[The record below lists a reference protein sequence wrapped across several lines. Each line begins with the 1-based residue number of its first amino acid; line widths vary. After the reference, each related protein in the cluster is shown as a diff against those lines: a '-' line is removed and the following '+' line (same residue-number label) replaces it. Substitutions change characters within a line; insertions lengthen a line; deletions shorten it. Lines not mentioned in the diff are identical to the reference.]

1 MTLGITGGTGCGKT
15 TLLDILRQHGAA
27 VYDCDEIYHT
37 LLAQDEKMRAA
48 LRERFPAAFEGET
61 FLRKKLGEIVFS
73 DSQALEDLN
82 AITHTAVRQEVA
94 RQLGAKPPLAAI
106 DAIGLFESGLNQFC
120 DMTIAVTAPTEDR
133 IRRLTQRDGI
143 SDAYARSRILA
154 QHSPDWFAEHCD
166 YVLEN
171 AGSREAF
178 REKCIDFLSSQGI
191 IIFA

>member
-1 MTLGITGGTGCGKT
+1 MILGITGGTGCGKT
-15 TLLDILRQHGAA
+15 TLLDILRQHEAA
-27 VYDCDEIYHT
+27 VYDCDEIYHR

-61 FLRKKLGEIVFS
+61 FLRKKLGEIVFA
-73 DSQALEDLN
+73 DPQALEDLN

-94 RQLGAKPPLAAI
+94 RQLSAKPPLAAI
-106 DAIGLFESGLNQFC
+106 DAIGLFESGLSQFC

-133 IRRLTQRDGI
+133 IRRLTQRDRI

-154 QHSPDWFAEHCD
+154 QRSPDWFADRCD

-191 IIFA
+191 IISA